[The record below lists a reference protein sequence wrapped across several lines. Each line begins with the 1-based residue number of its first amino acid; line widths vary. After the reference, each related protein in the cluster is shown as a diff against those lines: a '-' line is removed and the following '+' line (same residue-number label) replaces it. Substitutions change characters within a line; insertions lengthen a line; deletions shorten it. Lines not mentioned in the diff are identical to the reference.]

1 MLKKLSVENY
11 ALIDKLELGLSESL
25 NIITGETGAGK
36 SILLGALGLLLGNRA
51 DGAVVKDLTRNCIV
65 EGTFDIANY
74 DLHSFFADNDLE
86 FEPRTIIRRVI
97 SPSGKSRAYVNDLPV
112 QQTVLKD
119 LGARLIDIHSQHGNL
134 MLADEGF
141 RTGILDG
148 IAANRPLTYE
158 YKKVYEEL
166 RTAERQLS
174 QMRDEAA
181 RSRQDE
187 DWLRFQLEQFTQ
199 VALRDG
205 EQEELEAEQSELS
218 HAGEITATL
227 AGAVSALDEDETGI
241 LIGLKKIEH
250 ALTHAAD
257 YYPRSGEFAVR
268 LRSAL
273 IELRDIERELSAEQA
288 RIESDPARLEIVND
302 RLGAI
307 FSLQQKHRVAT
318 IAGLLDIQA
327 GFESRLA
334 AITGSEEAVGELEKL
349 IALLTERAT
358 ELALQITETRCKAAD
373 KVAVH
378 VEKMLASLGIPSARF
393 MAAVAPSE
401 TLRASG
407 ADDIRFLFSANR
419 NIAPAPVE
427 KIASGGETSRL
438 MLALKSLVA
447 KSTKLPT
454 IIFDEIDSGVSGPI
468 ADATGNIIEELSRTM
483 QVINITHL
491 PQVAAKGETH
501 FVVFKDNAGAA
512 PRTRIELLSAE
523 RRVVEIA
530 KMLSGSTVT
539 DAARTQAKVLLQGES
554 A

>member
-51 DGAVVKDLTRNCIV
+51 DGAVVKDLARNCIV

-74 DLHSFFADNDLE
+74 DLQPFFTDNDLE
-86 FEPRTIIRRVI
+86 FEPCTIIRRVI
-97 SPSGKSRAYVNDLPV
+97 SPAGKSRAYVNDLPV

-119 LGARLIDIHSQHGNL
+119 LGVRLIDIHSQHGNL

-148 IAANRPLTYE
+148 IAANRALTDE
-158 YKKVYEEL
+158 YKKVYDEL

-218 HAGEITATL
+218 HAEDITAAL
-227 AGAVSALDEDETGI
+227 SSAISALDEDETGI
-241 LIGLKKIEH
+241 LIKLKQIEQ
-250 ALTHAAD
+250 ALAHAAD
-257 YYPRSGEFAVR
+257 YYPRSAEFAGR
-268 LRSAL
+268 LRSVL
-273 IELRDIERELSAEQA
+273 IELKDIERELSAEQA
-288 RIESDPARLEIVND
+288 RVELNPARLEIVND

-307 FSLQQKHRVAT
+307 FSLQQKHRVPT
-318 IAGLLDIQA
+318 IAELLDIQA
-327 GFESRLA
+327 GFELRLSV
-334 AITGSEEAVGELEKL
+334 ITGNDEAVAELEKL
-349 IALLTERAT
+349 IASLTQRAVA
-358 ELALQITETRCKAAD
+358 LASQITATRRKAAD

-378 VEKMLASLGIPSARF
+378 VEKTLSSLGISSARF
-393 MAAVAPSE
+393 IAAIEPAG

-407 ADDIRFLFSANR
+407 ADEIRFLFSANK

-427 KIASGGETSRL
+427 KTASGGETSRL

-501 FVVFKDNAGAA
+501 FMVFKDNAGAA
-512 PRTRIELLSAE
+512 PQTRIELLSAE
-523 RRVVEIA
+523 RRVIEIA
-530 KMLSGSTVT
+530 NMLSGSTVT
-539 DAARTQAKVLLQGES
+539 DAAKAQAKVLLES
-554 A
+554 GA